1 MTLRITDVSLAVKNE
16 VYLDHVTL
24 ELHPGRIYTVI
35 GRTLAGKSSLLRVLA
50 GLDRPDSGLISLDD
64 EDLATIPVWKRD
76 TAMVYQ
82 QFINYPHMTVAQN
95 VAFPLRRARLEP
107 QELESRVEEA
117 IAKVGLSGFES
128 RRPSQLSG
136 GQQQR
141 VALARALAR
150 RSRLLLLD
158 EPLVNLDLK
167 LREQLRDEFRDLFSG
182 VGDTIVV
189 YTTTEPPEAF
199 SLGDEVIAMHDGR
212 VVQVGTPGQ
221 VFERPQTMDVA
232 TVVNHPPMNVV
243 PGVVSGDHILLSDT
257 VKLAIPP
264 HLRGLQEG
272 EYKFGIRANDLVV
285 DASGAID
292 GNVVFVEITGSETD
306 AYIESGS
313 LVFAAR
319 IDGIHNVRLHDAVR
333 LAPQVDRLFVFDPS
347 GGLLVAPTAT
357 HSHPGHPGHPE
368 RKMTCP
374 N

>member
-1 MTLRITDVSLAVKNE
+1 MTLRITDVSLAVQGE
-16 VYLDHVTL
+16 VYLEHVTL
-24 ELHPGRIYTVI
+24 EMQPGHIYTVI
-35 GRTLAGKSSLLRVLA
+35 GRTLSGKSSLLRVLA
-50 GLDRPDSGLISLDD
+50 GLDRPDSGSISLDD
-64 EDLATIPVWKRD
+64 EDLGTIPVWKRD

-95 VAFPLRRARLEP
+95 VAFPLRRARLDA
-107 QELESRVEEA
+107 QEVESRVEEA
-117 IAKVGLSGFES
+117 IRKVGLSGFES

-167 LREQLRDEFRDLFSG
+167 LREQLRDEFRELFSG

-199 SLGDEVIAMHDGR
+199 SLGDEVIAMHEGR

-221 VFERPQTMDVA
+221 VFERPQTADVA

-243 PGVVSGDHILLSDT
+243 PGVISGDHILLSGT
-257 VKLAIPP
+257 VKLATPP

-272 EYKFGIRANDLVV
+272 EYRFGIKASDVVV
-285 DASGAID
+285 DAAGAIG
-292 GNVVFVEITGSETD
+292 GNVAFVEITGSETD
-306 AYIESGS
+306 TYIESGA

-319 IDGIHNVRLHDAVR
+319 LDGIHNVALYDSVR
-333 LAPQVDRLFVFDPS
+333 LALRLDRLFAFDPS
-347 GGLLVAPTAT
+347 GGLLVAPTTAT
-357 HSHPGHPGHPE
+357 TRG
-368 RKMTCP
+368 K
-374 N
+374 